1 MNEWLAVDNKPERVL
16 CNENQA
22 YQSLKFLKIILSSKL
37 ESRILE
43 FKVIIIISGN
53 CISYNLIKTR
63 YISPLVRYKDSPVI

>member
-43 FKVIIIISGN
+43 FKVI
-53 CISYNLIKTR
+53 
-63 YISPLVRYKDSPVI
+63 PVSEIFKNNFVIQT